1 MAHHSGSG
9 IFPALLTP
17 FDGAGRI
24 NEEELGR
31 LVRHLIR
38 QGAEGFYVTGSTAEA
53 FYLTTEERKQI
64 MRTVRKYAP
73 DQRLIAQIGALDE
86 RAALEMG
93 LYAKELGYDAISS
106 IAPFYY
112 KLTFAEIRD
121 YYFRLAEKTGMPMLV
136 YHFPGNSGV
145 NMSIDEMS
153 VFLQDEKF
161 AGMKFTSND
170 FFAMEQC
177 KARFP
182 DKVIYNGFD
191 EMFLAGLSMGADG
204 GVGSTYNF
212 MADKFVAIRRLFQ
225 QGKLP
230 EAQKLQSE
238 VNRIVRLLFKIGL
251 MKAQKEIMNQI
262 GFDFGVCRPPFSA
275 PTEADKAIIREE
287 IVPFLQKATE

>member
-1 MAHHSGSG
+1 MKQLNGSG
-9 IFPALLTP
+9 IYPALLTP
-17 FDGAGRI
+17 FDASWRI
-24 NEEELGR
+24 NEAELGR
-31 LVRHLIR
+31 LIRHLTR
-38 QGAEGFYVTGSTAEA
+38 QGVEGFYVTGSTAEA
-53 FYLTTEERKQI
+53 FYLTTEERKQL
-64 MRTVRKYAP
+64 MRIVREYAP
-73 DQRLIAQIGALDE
+73 DRKLIAQVGALDE
-86 RAALEMG
+86 RAVVEMG

-112 KLTFAEIRD
+112 KLSFAEIRD
-121 YYFRLAEKTGMPMLV
+121 YYFRLAEKTGMPVLL

-145 NMSIDEMS
+145 SLSVDEMS
-153 VFLQDEKF
+153 VFLQDDRF

-170 FFAMEQC
+170 FFAMERC
-177 KARFP
+177 KAQFP

-225 QGKLP
+225 QGRIP

-251 MKAQKEIMNQI
+251 LPAHKEIMNQI
-262 GFDFGVCRPPFSA
+262 GFDFGICRPPFGV
-275 PTEADKAIIREE
+275 PTEADKELIRRE
-287 IVPFLQKATE
+287 IVPFLQRVED